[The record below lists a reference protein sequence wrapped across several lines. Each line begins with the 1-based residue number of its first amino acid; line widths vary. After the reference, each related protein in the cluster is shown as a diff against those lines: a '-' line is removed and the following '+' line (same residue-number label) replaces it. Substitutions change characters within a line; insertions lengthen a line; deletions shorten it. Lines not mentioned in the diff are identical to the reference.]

1 VAVQFVAEAA
11 LLAALGGS
19 AGAVLGGF
27 VTTVYAT
34 ARHWS
39 AVVPAPVQLAAV
51 AVALTVGVLAGL
63 YPALRAARLAPAEAL
78 RII

>member
-1 VAVQFVAEAA
+1 VA
-11 LLAALGGS
+11 GGA

-27 VTTVYAT
+27 TTTVYSA

-39 AVVPAPVQLAAV
+39 AVVPAPVLLAAV
-51 AVALTVGVLAGL
+51 AIALALGAVAGL
-63 YPALRAARLAPAEAL
+63 YPALRAARLPPAEAL